1 MSRIQ
6 QIMKDFAHDSK
17 AGQADRW
24 IGSLDRCVTLIWSAR
39 KESMIKTAALRMDG
53 DDFRAF
59 VTRIEQNRHTMQEG
73 VITNL
78 KAANRYLFR
87 TYGVG
92 EVPVGGLY
100 DFDPLH
106 LKMNNRDAIS
116 EWALSVAPALA

>member
-17 AGQADRW
+17 AGQLIGGLVRSIVAYAD
-24 IGSLDRCVTLIWSAR
+24 LVR
-39 KESMIKTAALRMDG
+39 KEESMIKTAALRMDG
-53 DDFRAF
+53 DDFRLF
-59 VTRIEQNRHTMQEG
+59 VTRIEQNRHTMHEG

-116 EWALSVAPALA
+116 EWALFVAPALA